1 MARLEPVFSPDAVRQ
16 FKKLRAYDQR
26 LVLDGVQRHL
36 VHAQPTEAS
45 RNKFRLRRE
54 SHWAD
59 FELRLGDL
67 RVFYRVD
74 ESSLVTIALIGV
86 KRGNALVVE
95 GEEFEL

>member
-1 MARLEPVFSPDAVRQ
+1 MSIPEPVFSPDAVRQ
-16 FKKLRAYDQR
+16 LTKLRTYDQR

-36 VHAQPTEAS
+36 VHARPTETS

-54 SHWAD
+54 SQWAD
-59 FELRLGDL
+59 FELRLGDI

-74 ESSLVTIALIGV
+74 QSNLVTITLIGV
-86 KRGNALVVE
+86 KKGNALIIE